1 MIKFAEYLIIFNLNI
16 LQIFVTFLKKHK
28 FFYENKF
35 QLSMIFT
42 QVKNLIFLS
51 FFLIHNHYF
60 FLFFFQF
67 LNLEI

>member
-35 QLSMIFT
+35 QLSIFT